1 MAEETGYVDM
11 LKDGEKKLQDILQYL
26 GPDNDVDKEE
36 YESFVKALAGVTEFP
51 GGKEQIV
58 KIDKAVRA
66 VLNIGLKDGEQADEQ
81 IPVSQAEIPVGGLQP
96 TQAQIGLLD
105 SIGYIAFVLNEEK
118 QFPTIESYKSGKPN
132 IGGKRIITANGKYI
146 LDGHHRWSGVFMIN
160 PDAQIQSW
168 DLKMDSNDP
177 EKMLST
183 IQLAIAA
190 SYRALLMKNANAK
203 SDIFNYGG
211 SVRDLV
217 ERVFR
222 GEFGF
227 SGGKFENC
235 ATFIQIMAGVKPEEL
250 DLSAKGK
257 SDAEV
262 LEIVNSLMEKYP
274 QVIDTLAKNAELVK
288 SKKPKAGAP
297 LRVAMPQPEDTA
309 KMTGNTPGDLPAA
322 VASKLKSG
330 ELNFKDP
337 LVVVS
342 GQEAQVGENTKWIKT
357 YEQFRNKK

>member
-11 LKDGEKKLQDILQYL
+11 LKDGEKKLKDILQYL

-36 YESFVKALAGVTEFP
+36 YEEFVKALAGVAEFP

-58 KIDKAVRA
+58 KIDKSVRA
-66 VLNIGLKDGEQADEQ
+66 VLNLGLKDGEVSDEQ
-81 IPVSQAEIPVGGLQP
+81 VPVSAEEMAVGQLQP

-105 SIGYIAFVLNEEK
+105 SIGYIAFVLNAEK
-118 QFPTIESYKSGKPN
+118 QFPTIQSYKSGKPN

-146 LDGHHRWSGVFMIN
+146 LDGHHRWSGVYMIN
-160 PDAQIQSW
+160 PDAEIQTW
-168 DLKMDSNDP
+168 DLKMKSNDP

-183 IQLAIAA
+183 IQLSIAA

-203 SDIFNYGG
+203 SDIFNYSG
-211 SVRDLV
+211 SVRELV
-217 ERVFR
+217 EKVLR

-235 ATFIQIMAGVKPEEL
+235 ATFIQIMADVPLEEL
-250 DLSAKGK
+250 DLSAQGKGD
-257 SDAEV
+257 SEV
-262 LEIVNSLMEKYP
+262 LEIVNSLLEKYP
-274 QVIDTLAKNAELVK
+274 QVLDTLAENAEIVK

-309 KMTGNTPGDLPAA
+309 KMTGNTPGDLPTA
-322 VASKLKSG
+322 VANKLKSG

-337 LVVVS
+337 MITIES
-342 GQEAQVGENTKWIKT
+342 KKWIKT
-357 YEQFRNKK
+357 FEQFKGRK